1 MKYIYDIKSKIAIP
15 TEVLKDK
22 NAIKVLTHP
31 IRWKILEILSEKPM
45 YPLKIAKSLKLHEQ
59 KIYYHLRLLEK
70 NNFVERKKT
79 DEGVITYYTTKPV
92 AYSIIPKW
100 VKTKLKEITINA
112 FLPPPHILD
121 GFIED
126 GKINCKIVA
135 GSTIPHGKLKR
146 ISRSSYIVGEIAVAL
161 GRFGSSEEQLVY
173 TDMNLDTKKGNLIV
187 ISGMHVNTLQA
198 ELNKYLPIKFD
209 KSGNKIISTISKEE
223 YSEPNTGFIC
233 RIKNPFDKTKS
244 VIVLAGLES
253 SGTKA
258 AVYAFKKY
266 LPKIS
271 KGNMYNRNVMAKVV
285 YGVEKNGKIESVEFL
300 E

>member
-1 MKYIYDIKSKIAIP
+1 MKYIYDEKSKVAIP
-15 TEVLKDK
+15 TGVLKDK
-22 NAIKVLTHP
+22 DAIKVLTHP

-59 KIYYHLRLLEK
+59 KVYYHLRLLEK
-70 NNFVERKKT
+70 YNFVERKKT
-79 DEGVITYYTTKPV
+79 NEGIITYYTTKPI

-100 VKTKLKEITINA
+100 VKSKVKEMSINA
-112 FLPPPHILD
+112 FAPPPPILD
-121 GFIED
+121 GFIEN
-126 GKINCKIVA
+126 GKINCKIAV
-135 GSTIPHGKLKR
+135 GGTIPHGKLKR
-146 ISRSSYIVGEIAVAL
+146 ISRSSYIAGEIAVTL
-161 GRFGSSEEQLVY
+161 GRYGSSEEQLVY
-173 TDMNLDTKKGNLIV
+173 TDMNLDTKKSNLIV
-187 ISGMHVNTLQA
+187 ISGMHVNMIQA
-198 ELNKYLPIKFD
+198 ELNKYLPIRFD

-233 RIKNPFDKTKS
+233 RIKNPFDKSKS

-266 LPKIS
+266 LLKIS
-271 KGNMYNRNVMAKVV
+271 KGNMYDRNTMARVV
-285 YGVEKNGKIESVEFL
+285 YGVEKNRKIERVEFL